1 MREARIAHPD
11 ATVETT
17 RPAVQQSLPRRVYDV
32 LELRAPWLIDVLRE
46 AVTRRRARRIA
57 RPLPRA
63 RFGSADAATGTVPAP
78 AAPAADGPPAILFGL
93 HWLQPSGAERWA
105 VETIGIARRLG
116 FLPIVVTDHDSVH
129 PWLTRP
135 ELADALVLALTQ
147 EPVRP
152 VAGDAD
158 LLEAL
163 LRRYDV
169 RGAVIHHS
177 DWLYA
182 ALPALKRL
190 RPELPV
196 VDSLHVIEY
205 LGGGFAGR
213 AVEYDDGIDHHHV
226 ISPQLVDWLRDVQGS
241 TPRRSGSHR
250 WPGSRPAR
258 SGVRRTGCRPG
269 GTAPGSRR
277 RAVHDRLRRTA
288 LAAEAPRPLPPAR
301 APSAAAGADYRAIL
315 HGGGESRPLVDALI
329 RRYGLEKRV
338 ELRDESTPV
347 GQTYADSDLL
357 VIPSL
362 NEGLTLTTFEAI
374 AAGIP
379 VLSADVG
386 SQRTIVEGEM
396 LVPWRAR
403 GFLRA
408 AIPLIADFAS
418 GGAAG
423 EARRERA
430 WRAQRDRTRAFA
442 ALPDA
447 HHHFEGLLS
456 TWRR

>member
-1 MREARIAHPD
+1 
-11 ATVETT
+11 
-17 RPAVQQSLPRRVYDV
+17 
-32 LELRAPWLIDVLRE
+32 
-46 AVTRRRARRIA
+46 
-57 RPLPRA
+57 LPRA

-226 ISPQLVDWLRDVQGS
+226 ISPQLVDWLRDVQGVDAAKIGLA
-241 TPRRSGSHR
+241 PL
-250 WPGSRPAR
+250 AR
-258 SGVRRTGCRPG
+258 L
-269 GTAPGSRR
+269 TAGAERGF
-277 RAVHDRLRRTA
+277 
-288 LAAEAPRPLPPAR
+288 AARGAAPEAPRPDPAAVPFTIACVGR
-301 APSAAAGADYRAIL
+301 LSRQKRPDLFLQLVHRLQRRGADYRAIL

-423 EARRERA
+423 EARRER
-430 WRAQRDRTRAFA
+430 
-442 ALPDA
+442 
-447 HHHFEGLLS
+447 
-456 TWRR
+456 